1 MKNNQLNTIL
11 RATVLTAIV
20 SALAACASAPT
31 NAPTQ
36 GAKADQSASDES
48 STASVDP
55 FEKVNRATFDFNN
68 DFDKAI
74 FKPVAQV
81 YADNTPSFVQTG
93 IGNFFGNLN
102 DVWTGVN
109 SFLQGNFQDGFTD
122 IVRVG
127 VNSTFGLLGLLDI
140 ASEANIPKHKN
151 DLGQTLGVWGVPN
164 GPYLVIPFLGPSVTR
179 DAVALPVDF
188 YGDPWAY
195 ARPVSVR
202 NTGDFIRLVDKRAGY
217 LDSFNL
223 MQDAALDEY
232 SFVRDAYLQR
242 IAGQIETRKNHKQ
255 LRDDEVETQKQNDE
269 DAKANAAKSTDVPV
283 ATAPAP

>member
-1 MKNNQLNTIL
+1 MMLKSLARGAII
-11 RATVLTAIV
+11 ATSIWLLGGCATTSSQDTESTLT
-20 SALAACASAPT
+20 
-31 NAPTQ
+31 
-36 GAKADQSASDES
+36 
-48 STASVDP
+48 VDP
-55 FEKVNRATFDFNN
+55 FEKMNRATFEFN
-68 DFDKAI
+68 DKFDKAV

-122 IVRVG
+122 FMRVG
-127 VNSTFGLLGLLDI
+127 INSTFGFLGVLDI
-140 ASEANIPKHKN
+140 ASEANVPKHNN

-179 DAVALPVDF
+179 DAAALPVDF
-188 YGDPWAY
+188 YGDPWSY
-195 ARPVSVR
+195 VRPVSVR
-202 NTGDFIRLVDKRAGY
+202 NTGEVVRLVDKRAGY

-232 SFVRDAYLQR
+232 IFVRDAYLQR

-255 LRDDEVETQKQNDE
+255 LRDDEAAIQKQNAEE
-269 DAKANAAKSTDVPV
+269 DDKANAANSEDKAIT
-283 ATAPAP
+283 PAPSQAKPVTPPTP